1 MSRVIEWIRASDWH
15 WFAVFVVAQVMSVAA
30 FLWFAVWLSEFAKL
44 NWY

>member
-1 MSRVIEWIRASDWH
+1 MIAYIVRRLGFAALSIWVIS
-15 WFAVFVVAQVMSVAA
+15 VVA